1 MKVDLRLRASRARHQ
16 RHGQPTLLGH
26 TERSSPKAARRR
38 AEGEGLDGE
47 GAVQAIIDLALMSVA
62 GLIVLFLE
70 NDRRTGDC
78 KLVSDTLGGA
88 VLLAQLAIITRAPTP
103 AYSA

>member
-1 MKVDLRLRASRARHQ
+1 
-16 RHGQPTLLGH
+16 
-26 TERSSPKAARRR
+26 
-38 AEGEGLDGE
+38 
-47 GAVQAIIDLALMSVA
+47 
-62 GLIVLFLE
+62 VLFLE